1 MFMISFTM
9 LFNGGIVP
17 LYMVV
22 QKLGMLDT
30 GWSVILPTCLSTFNL
45 IMMRTAFAG
54 VPDSL
59 EESAKLDGAGDLIII
74 FQVMLPLVKA
84 TVATV
89 ALYYIIGSWNSWFP
103 AAMYIKDRALYP
115 LQLVLR
121 EILILNDTTSSSTSG
136 DLAANADIFRQL
148 VKYCTIIVS
157 SAPMLVIYPFVMKYF
172 KSGVMVGSIKG

>member
-1 MFMISFTM
+1 
-9 LFNGGIVP
+9 
-17 LYMVV
+17 
-22 QKLGMLDT
+22 
-30 GWSVILPTCLSTFNL
+30 
-45 IMMRTAFAG
+45 
-54 VPDSL
+54 
-59 EESAKLDGAGDLIII
+59 
-74 FQVMLPLVKA
+74 
-84 TVATV
+84 
-89 ALYYIIGSWNSWFP
+89 
-103 AAMYIKDRALYP
+103 MYIKDRALYP